1 MSFNKGN
8 WSQGGQDG
16 DDWVVIKS
24 HEWSNV
30 HLIIHN
36 TYILSYDGKLYEDLK
51 ALFSNSLILTSK
63 SVCSFEEI
71 NDLLFC
77 NMNMHET
84 RKATCKKVRIC
95 ATVKDCNLWISQG
108 TMCKKE
114 IYNTSLQDFCWFS
127 QNQCRCY
134 LQPNKLCDELSPT
147 AVDGNVLGQI
157 SQPNGNKNLMCNTWD
172 FLFWRGVRV
181 V

>member
-1 MSFNKGN
+1 M
-8 WSQGGQDG
+8 
-16 DDWVVIKS
+16 
-24 HEWSNV
+24 
-30 HLIIHN
+30 
-36 TYILSYDGKLYEDLK
+36 
-51 ALFSNSLILTSK
+51 
-63 SVCSFEEI
+63 CSFEEI

-77 NMNMHET
+77 NMNMHEA
-84 RKATCKKVRIC
+84 RKATCKKVQIC

-134 LQPNKLCDELSPT
+134 LQLNQLCDELSPT

-157 SQPNGNKNLMCNTWD
+157 SQPNRNESLMYNAWD
-172 FLFWRGVRV
+172 SLFWVCNSVGQSNGLLNRESQVQILLYPFTVITNFAISWYVILKRWQASLG
-181 V
+181 

>member
-1 MSFNKGN
+1 MVMIGS
-8 WSQGGQDG
+8 WSKVTNGRMYT
-16 DDWVVIKS
+16 S
-24 HEWSNV
+24 SS
-30 HLIIHN
+30 IIR
-36 TYILSYDGKLYEDLK
+36 TYFLMMEKLYENLK
-51 ALFSNSLILTSK
+51 ALISNNFILTSK

-77 NMNMHET
+77 NMNMHEA

-157 SQPNGNKNLMCNTWD
+157 SQPNGNKSLMCNTWD
-172 FLFWRGVRV
+172 FLFWVCNSVG
-181 V
+181 